1 MTGAMITVMLV
12 GFAAGI
18 PVAVAIG
25 LAAILG
31 IEGWTRFPMIVAAQ
45 QIFVALDKFPLAAIP
60 FFILAGNLMDVGGIS
75 RRLVEF
81 AKSMVGGVQGGLP
94 ATCVV
99 TCMIFA
105 AISGSSVATTFAI
118 GTIMIPALVK
128 HGYPVGFAAA
138 LQATAAELGVII
150 PPSIPMILYG
160 VTTQVSIPELF
171 IAGFVP
177 GALVAGALIATVL
190 VWCRIKGWGKQD
202 GDGRLPFLTALR
214 QAGFALLMPVVV
226 LGGIYGGVTT
236 PTEASVIAVFY
247 AIIVGMFLHREL
259 SWRDLYPIFRKS
271 VVSSAVILFIIAC
284 AALFSYLLNRQGV
297 PDAAAAWL
305 VETFDSATSFLFG
318 ANIFLFLVGMFV
330 ETTASIIV
338 LAPILAD
345 AAQRFGIDGVHFGTV
360 MVVNLALGMIT
371 PPFGVNLFAAAQ
383 VAGCG
388 IETMMRYLFV
398 FIAVILACLMLITY
412 VPALTMVLPH
422 LVFR

>member
-94 ATCVV
+94 ATCVI

-202 GDGRLPFLTALR
+202 GDGRLPFLAALR

-247 AIIVGMFLHREL
+247 AVLVGMFLHREL

-271 VVSSAVILFIIAC
+271 VVSSAVIMFIIAC

-305 VETFDSATSFLFG
+305 VETFDSAGSFLFG
-318 ANIFLFLVGMFV
+318 ANMFLFVVGMFV
-330 ETTASIIV
+330 ETSASIIV

-345 AAQRFGIDGVHFGTV
+345 AAQRFGIDGVHFGTI

-398 FIAVILACLMLITY
+398 FIAVILACLMVITY
-412 VPALTMVLPH
+412 VPALTLVLPH